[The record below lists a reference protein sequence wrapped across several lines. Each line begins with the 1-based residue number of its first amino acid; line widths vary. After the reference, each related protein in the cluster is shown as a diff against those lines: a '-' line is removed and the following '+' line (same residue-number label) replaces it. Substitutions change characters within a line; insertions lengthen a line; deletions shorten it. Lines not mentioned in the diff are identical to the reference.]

1 MVVSFSKNLRS
12 YVLYSVFKKQCAV
25 LYMVSFVV
33 VVVVVEDL
41 TIRKELLLYN
51 MIAEI
56 SKMPDFRDE
65 FEFHILRF

>member
-1 MVVSFSKNLRS
+1 MSL
-12 YVLYSVFKKQCAV
+12 
-25 LYMVSFVV
+25 

-41 TIRKELLLYN
+41 TIRKELPVYN

-65 FEFHILRF
+65 FEFHILWF